1 LELLGFIGKEVIEKA
16 GADGDIL
23 GLRLRDG
30 VGGEVRL
37 FGVETLFDDLWFE
50 LTNFI
55 PSRRQRYKD

>member
-1 LELLGFIGKEVIEKA
+1 LKLLEFIDKKVVEKA

-37 FGVETLFDDLWFE
+37 FGVETLFE
-50 LTNFI
+50 
-55 PSRRQRYKD
+55 QRYKD